1 MRNSDDMP
9 ADRMGIANT
18 AGMLV
23 LAFAMTVLIWLFLH
37 SSFKSTANH
46 EKSLQL
52 VGALGLNSLSL
63 VPTGRPLRNPGASD
77 RRIDLRFDP
86 KIGKIHFDNAEFA
99 LRVSD

>member
-1 MRNSDDMP
+1 MRNSDDVP
-9 ADRMGIANT
+9 ADRMGIANA

-23 LAFAMTVLIWLFLH
+23 IVFAITVLIWLLLH
-37 SSFKSTANH
+37 SSFRSTAYH

-77 RRIDLRFDP
+77 RTIDLRFDP
-86 KIGKIHFDNAEFA
+86 KIGQIHFDNAEFA
-99 LRVSD
+99 LRVLD